1 MVPEGVLE
9 GPFIADI
16 HVPRLNDEED
26 TGASGEVAFRRAVGF
41 MGCDKARDEGCD
53 GLIARK
59 FWTRAHGNFAWATFM
74 WKTSRTDRVQMPVVA
89 SVGDSILWRRDD
101 GPVHT
106 SSTVGMCPARNRI
119 GVELNL
125 L

>member
-1 MVPEGVLE
+1 
-9 GPFIADI
+9 
-16 HVPRLNDEED
+16 
-26 TGASGEVAFRRAVGF
+26 
-41 MGCDKARDEGCD
+41 
-53 GLIARK
+53 
-59 FWTRAHGNFAWATFM
+59 M

-106 SSTVGMCPARNRI
+106 SSIVGMCPARNRI